1 MQKTE
6 YIFQDKMVSCFFD
19 AGFPVI
25 ENLIPMGVVIYL
37 TDENIHKS
45 HPGKFEDKKVIV
57 IPAGEKN
64 KQQST
69 VDNVISELIKLEA
82 DRETILIGVG
92 GGVVTDLTG
101 YIASIYMRGIKCCLV
116 PTSILAMVDACIGGK
131 NGVDV
136 GVYKNMVGTVK
147 QPEFLLYDY
156 SFLETLPTEEWINGF
171 AEIIKHACIKDA
183 ALFAELEKTSLEEL
197 RMSKLKI
204 DELIQ
209 RNVHIKYQVVSAD
222 PLEQGER
229 RLLNFG
235 HTLGHS
241 IENIYDLP
249 HGHAVSIGMVA
260 ACKISIKLNYFNQD
274 EMERVLGILNKY
286 HLPCNLEIDI
296 QKVWQ
301 IMLRD
306 KKRSGKEMKF
316 VILNKIGDGIVFQI
330 PLLQLENILK
340 ELY

>member
-209 RNVHIKYQVVSAD
+209 RNVHIKYDVVSAD

-316 VILNKIGDGIVFQI
+316 VLLNKIGDGIVFQI